1 MGFFH
6 ESPPN
11 KIKIITYTAISNGIS
26 NLIHNLNYNPV
37 TDDLNV
43 VDLTCGQQLSVGD
56 NYTENANLISIDL
69 IGWTLN
75 SGDKISF
82 HLTKN
87 VK

>member
-6 ESPPN
+6 ESLPN

-26 NLIHNLNYNPV
+26 NVVYNLNYNPV

-43 VDLTCGQQLSVGD
+43 TDLTYGQQLSVGD
-56 NYTENANLISIDL
+56 SYTENANLISIDL

-75 SGDKISF
+75 IGEKISF
-82 HLTKN
+82 RLTKN